1 MAAVQTVLM
10 VDDLPAVRAGIRQW
24 LDGSYGLAVT
34 GEAATASE
42 AIELAAALRPD
53 VVLMHADLP
62 DCSGAAACQAILKTS
77 PTTSVLLMSDADRD
91 AQLAEAWDA
100 GASGFISR
108 QADLPAIVA
117 ALNEAASGKHL
128 FTPAQLRRIQLWRQA
143 TGRQLK
149 SLSPRERD
157 VLRLVLLGNTNRQIG
172 MALVLS
178 ESTVEKHVGSI
189 LSKLGLE
196 RRQELLA
203 LALRGQLNSTSQA
216 WRT

>member
-1 MAAVQTVLM
+1 
-10 VDDLPAVRAGIRQW
+10 
-24 LDGSYGLAVT
+24 
-34 GEAATASE
+34 
-42 AIELAAALRPD
+42 
-53 VVLMHADLP
+53 
-62 DCSGAAACQAILKTS
+62 
-77 PTTSVLLMSDADRD
+77 MSDADRD

-157 VLRLVLLGNTNRQIG
+157 VRVGGPRDPLGRLMDSRDRLRPWRQAPGVAGLQWLFRVCQPGLDAYQQSDRPGPHGHPERKPYPGPHGTSQLGRCRLV
-172 MALVLS
+172 
-178 ESTVEKHVGSI
+178 
-189 LSKLGLE
+189 E
-196 RRQELLA
+196 RP
-203 LALRGQLNSTSQA
+203 
-216 WRT
+216 